1 MIHVKLW
8 PKEGCEPV
16 EIRHDGDEE
25 SLIKRIKN
33 SEFPGLPTSS
43 LWRLRLISK
52 LRMRARRK
60 NCGEDC

>member
-8 PKEGCEPV
+8 LKDGEEPV
-16 EIRHDGDEE
+16 EIRHEGDEE

-33 SEFPGLPTSS
+33 NEFPQLPTSS

-52 LRMRARRK
+52 LRNRARHGRI
-60 NCGEDC
+60 GE